1 MSHCEQGPIIRVGP
15 REVHINNPDFYETVY
30 ALRGKR
36 NKDPWF
42 TSNFAVPKSSFGTL
56 SHDVHRSRRSLMAPY
71 FSKARVQRIEST
83 ILAKVDKLVRRLEEF
98 VHSQQPLKLDPVFSC
113 LLVDIVSEYTNYKCF
128 NYLDSP
134 DFQPIWA
141 DTTKD
146 LSECAMMSRNLPGV
160 FGILACLPRRLV
172 KQIYPKLITV
182 MNFRADCIKEVAHM
196 FHNTSDSKEMAD
208 VKICQEPTLFHDLL
222 KLESSPDAEER
233 VLHEFISIIT
243 AGTETTSNTLTAITF
258 HVLNNIKIKQK
269 LRDELY
275 QAFGDG
281 NAMTWTELEQLPYL
295 VGEEVPKIVATATN
309 LGYAFQTGAQLRS
322 LHPVSARFARR
333 GAAVAI
339 GMASVIMHHN
349 ETSFPDSH
357 KFMPERW
364 TDPEE
369 RRRLSKYLVA
379 FSKGSRQCIGRHL
392 ALANLYFTVST
403 MFRKFEMQ
411 LFETTEDDIK
421 LEHDVMLPRPK
432 LTSKGVRVIIKR
444 PIV

>member
-1 MSHCEQGPIIRVGP
+1 MFWQLALLFFATTLCKAVYELHFSRLSHIPGPKLAAFTRLYELYYDVVLRGKYTHKIAEMHSQYGPIIRVGP

-98 VHSQQPLKLDPVFSC
+98 VHSQQPLRLDPVFSC

-182 MNFRADCIKEVAHM
+182 MDFRADCIKEVAHM
-196 FHNTSDSKEMAD
+196 FHNTSDSKEMAE

-295 VGEEVPKIVATATN
+295 VGEEVPKIVATGTN
-309 LGYAFQTGAQLRS
+309 LRYAFQTGVIYEGLR
-322 LHPVSARFARR
+322 F
-333 GAAVAI
+333 G
-339 GMASVIMHHN
+339 
-349 ETSFPDSH
+349 T
-357 KFMPERW
+357 
-364 TDPEE
+364 
-369 RRRLSKYLVA
+369 
-379 FSKGSRQCIGRHL
+379 
-392 ALANLYFTVST
+392 ALDTYY
-403 MFRKFEMQ
+403 
-411 LFETTEDDIK
+411 
-421 LEHDVMLPRPK
+421 
-432 LTSKGVRVIIKR
+432 
-444 PIV
+444 